1 VHLFVPDGT
10 RNWLFWAIWSTIVLN
25 VLLYLSGI
33 ITEALSCIPINAL
46 WEPWVTGQC
55 IDKRALDITS
65 AYFNLA
71 VDIFILLLPQA
82 VIWKLHMTQ
91 SRKIGVSIIFSFGL
105 LTLAC
110 GAGRVHASHM
120 LLYPGEG
127 DTNYTVADLYMW
139 VFTETSCALLV
150 FRTSLLSLSTFAP
163 NGSLT
168 LFADVT
174 GVPKA
179 FSDGAIGSRLVAS
192 FRSWSVMSGSS
203 SKDKSGRPSASMSA
217 WTANKSGS
225 GKPEVYQFTDLGST
239 SQVRLTDLEAAQAQ
253 HFSSS
258 VNGRVMSPTGAHTRS
273 AV

>member
-150 FRTSLLSLSTFAP
+150 FH
-163 NGSLT
+163 
-168 LFADVT
+168 VT